1 MLNIFKKYR
10 VVEVEGKFI
19 PQCRTGLDW
28 EGIGRDD
35 FFLWSANKNYIKTYC
50 SFETLEDAKSHIE
63 KHKARNKHKNQE
75 FKITKYHYGE

>member
-19 PQCRTGLDW
+19 PQYRTGLDW

-35 FFLWSANKNYIKTYC
+35 FFLWFGKSNIKQHC

-63 KHKARNKHKNQE
+63 KYKARNKHKNQE